1 MLLVLLAL
9 LYNFADAPA
18 AGNALGLQVQPGKIK
33 TGLI

>member
-18 AGNALGLQVQPGKIK
+18 AGNALGLQPGTIK